1 MKPTELIEEQT
12 KQPTYLRENHSRHH
26 NMGPNT

>member
-12 KQPTYLRENHSRHH
+12 KQPTYLRGNHSRHH
-26 NMGPNT
+26 NTQPRT